1 MAKEIDIV
9 VVGAGPVGLFT
20 VFEAGLLGLN
30 CVLIDNLDKPGGQ
43 CAELYPEKPIYDIP
57 GVPFQTAQEHVD
69 ALLEQIKPFNYELIL
84 NERVEE
90 ITEIDHKDDKYW
102 SVTTNEGTKLTT
114 KNIFIAAGA
123 GSFEPR
129 RPPNIEDPDK
139 FINKGVTYAVRSK
152 STYENKDVFIFGG
165 GDSALDWCVE
175 LAEKAKSLSLVH
187 RRDAFRGAQHTEE
200 QMRELVAAGKVKL
213 LTPYLIDSI
222 EGSDK
227 VTGVSLKNFD
237 TNEIEHYEADEL
249 LFLFGLNKK
258 LGPILEWNIDLNGK
272 KISVNTENFQTS
284 VEGIFAVGDINDYPG
299 KLDLILSGFH
309 ETTLAVQE
317 AYKRLY
323 PGERVPF
330 GYTTS
335 NSKLQE
341 KLGVQKVSKLELIN
355 LIHKELPQIQ
365 CGRCDTPGCKQ
376 YAQAIVDGD
385 PHDRCVPGGEKTLK
399 NLNSILKR
407 ILRKLILNTVQ
418 QLRSKKFLLLRKN
431 VLVVKNVLMHALL
444 MQL

>member
-90 ITEIDHKDDKYW
+90 ITEVDYKDDKYW
-102 SVTTNEGTKLTT
+102 SVKTNEGTELTT

-341 KLGVQKVSKLELIN
+341 KLGV
-355 LIHKELPQIQ
+355 
-365 CGRCDTPGCKQ
+365 
-376 YAQAIVDGD
+376 
-385 PHDRCVPGGEKTLK
+385 
-399 NLNSILKR
+399 
-407 ILRKLILNTVQ
+407 
-418 QLRSKKFLLLRKN
+418 KK
-431 VLVVKNVLMHALL
+431 
-444 MQL
+444 

>member
-1 MAKEIDIV
+1 METKDIV
-9 VVGAGPVGLFT
+9 VIGAGPVGLFT

-69 ALLEQIKPFNYELIL
+69 ALIKQIEPFSYELFL
-84 NERVEE
+84 NQRVDSLKE
-90 ITEIDHKDDKYW
+90 ITDEDKKYW
-102 SVTTNEGTKLTT
+102 EVVTSEGNKFIS

-139 FINKGVTYAVRSK
+139 FINKGVSYAVRSK
-152 STYENKDVFIFGG
+152 DLYVDKNIFIFGG
-165 GDSALDWCVE
+165 GDSALDWTVE
-175 LAEKAKSLSLVH
+175 LSKIAKSISLVH

-200 QMRELVAAGKVKL
+200 MMRDLVKDGKVNL

-222 EGSDK
+222 IGEDR
-227 VTGVSLKNFD
+227 VTNVTLKNFES
-237 TNEIEHYEADEL
+237 NEIEKHDADEL
-249 LFLFGLNKK
+249 IFLFGLNKK
-258 LGPILEWNIDLNGK
+258 LGPILEWELGLNGK
-272 KISVNTENFQTS
+272 KISVNTENYQTNK
-284 VEGIFAVGDINDYPG
+284 EGIFAVGDINNYPG

-317 AYKRLY
+317 AYRRIN

-341 KLGVQKVSKLELIN
+341 KLGV
-355 LIHKELPQIQ
+355 
-365 CGRCDTPGCKQ
+365 
-376 YAQAIVDGD
+376 
-385 PHDRCVPGGEKTLK
+385 
-399 NLNSILKR
+399 
-407 ILRKLILNTVQ
+407 
-418 QLRSKKFLLLRKN
+418 KK
-431 VLVVKNVLMHALL
+431 
-444 MQL
+444 

>member
-1 MAKEIDIV
+1 MAKEVDIV

-90 ITEIDHKDDKYW
+90 IAEVDYKDDKYW
-102 SVTTNEGTKLTT
+102 SIKTNEGTELTT

-200 QMRELVAAGKVKL
+200 QMRDLVAAGKVKL
-213 LTPYLIDSI
+213 LTPYLIDGI

-237 TNEIEHYEADEL
+237 TNEIEHYQADEL

-284 VEGIFAVGDINDYPG
+284 VQGIFAVGDINDYPG

-341 KLGVQKVSKLELIN
+341 KLGV
-355 LIHKELPQIQ
+355 
-365 CGRCDTPGCKQ
+365 
-376 YAQAIVDGD
+376 
-385 PHDRCVPGGEKTLK
+385 
-399 NLNSILKR
+399 
-407 ILRKLILNTVQ
+407 
-418 QLRSKKFLLLRKN
+418 KK
-431 VLVVKNVLMHALL
+431 
-444 MQL
+444 